1 MGMGSTIVANM
12 IACAKSMPTNM
23 LILVIICLI
32 MKVALKKSTKDCIR
46 VIIGYLLIGV
56 LLGICGISMPDFI
69 TIGHWI
75 ADFFKGL
82 W

>member
-1 MGMGSTIVANM
+1 MGSTIVANM
-12 IACAKSMPTNM
+12 IAFGKSMPTNM

-32 MKVALKKSTKDCIR
+32 MKVAFKKSTKDCIR

-56 LLGICGISMPDFI
+56 LLGICGFSMPDFV
-69 TIGHWI
+69 TIGRWI
-75 ADFFKGL
+75 KDFFTSL